1 MRLKLSPELQ
11 LSSVSLVCLFFVPQP
26 PLNMAAPAASTAALS
41 SRSPSYGPVACNLEH
56 DATPSAHLHRFVPC
70 VHLCSPAET
79 HQKALRPSIESCGL
93 RDGATAWPAYQ
104 SWFHAQ
110 QSVCASSGVQL
121 KTLSFLRHAEGT
133 HNEAE
138 ARVGYRVWE
147 DTESQRE
154 EYTDPDLTA
163 KGVEQC
169 NRFAKQL
176 PAAIAH
182 GFKPQLVL
190 CSPMLRTLRTAAI
203 CLDALPAES
212 DLSSSSTGGP
222 HWIVLESARETLG
235 NHTCDKRH
243 PITEATLSRFPR
255 HQFHLLRE
263 NHDALWTEQRETDEA
278 LLLRAQRLLDFL
290 FHVPEEH
297 IVIVAHSGIIGAL
310 SQLIAKPFAP
320 AASGTPVDST
330 VPAAT
335 TAATEDASPA
345 TVLEV
350 LRADGALSAE
360 TIDARHCE
368 LQPFCVA
375 RLPLNAAVAAKPGKL

>member
-1 MRLKLSPELQ
+1 MHFRVLQ
-11 LSSVSLVCLFFVPQP
+11 FRSLPV
-26 PLNMAAPAASTAALS
+26 NMAAPASSAAASIS
-41 SRSPSYGPVACNLEH
+41 PRSPSYGPVACNLAH

-70 VHLCSPAET
+70 SYLCSPDQT
-79 HQKALRPSIESCGL
+79 HQAALRPSIESCGL
-93 RDGATAWPAYQ
+93 RDGAASWPAYD
-104 SWFHAQ
+104 SWFRAQ
-110 QSVCASSGVQL
+110 QSLCASSGVQL

-138 ARVGYRVWE
+138 ARVGYAVWE
-147 DTESQRE
+147 ATESQRDI
-154 EYTDPDLTA
+154 YTDPDLTA

-176 PAAIAH
+176 PAALAQ
-182 GFKPQLVL
+182 GFTPQLVV
-190 CSPMLRTLRTAAI
+190 CSPMLRTLRTASI

-212 DLSSSSTGGP
+212 AAGP
-222 HWIVLESARETLG
+222 HWVVLESARETLG

-243 PITEATLSRFPR
+243 PITQATLDRFPR

-263 NHDALWTEQRETDEA
+263 THDALWTEQRETDDA
-278 LLLRAQRLLDFL
+278 LLLRAQRLLDFI
-290 FHVPEEH
+290 FHVPEDH
-297 IVIVAHSGIIGAL
+297 VLLVAHSGIIGAV
-310 SQLIAKPFAP
+310 SQLIAKPLTI
-320 AASGTPVDST
+320 AAKATEELT
-330 VPAAT
+330 VPASAAT
-335 TAATEDASPA
+335 VTEDASLA

-375 RLPLNAAVAAKPGKL
+375 RLPLKPVAATPGKL